1 MKKTIL
7 LFIML
12 LMLSCSCT
20 AVDLQN
26 YNLNVDN
33 GNYWL
38 KSDSSPLK
46 MYRDITFTRFSGVDT
61 LLSINLTVKD
71 TIRLVYDSTH
81 SFGDMN
87 IVVIDPRGKVYAK
100 LMPDVMDSLRIVCEQ
115 TGTYKVKLIGDGVWW
130 GHVRVRFE

>member
-7 LFIML
+7 VLFMTL
-12 LMLSCSCT
+12 LISCSC
-20 AVDLQN
+20 AALDLQT

-38 KSDSSPLK
+38 KHDLSPLK
-46 MYRDITFTRFSGVDT
+46 IYRDINFTRFSGVDT
-61 LLSINLTVKD
+61 LLSINLNVGD

-87 IVVIDPRGKVYAK
+87 IVVIDPAGKVYAK
-100 LMPDVMDSLRIVCEQ
+100 LMPDVMDSLHIVSEQ
-115 TGTYKVKLIGDGVWW
+115 PGVFKVKLIGDGVWW